1 MVGDTSD
8 GGPSLQSPRS
18 SKSCVTAII
27 MSREEALAAAA
38 QLLSLTRT
46 DHPNSRLAQKL
57 QRTMTRNIRGWVC
70 PGLSLK
76 HDAKEGG
83 GSSSSSNHSSHQD
96 REQAEEHAVNLLAR
110 PLLVEAAA
118 DTTAAAGIGENSAR
132 QLQQNLYSSFAVLVD
147 SRLHAYSAFLARH
160 ALSLSD
166 EAEAASIREKLAEI
180 LLVGSQMAA
189 ETMDTRFTTG
199 DGIYDDDDDE
209 GSSPLSSATL
219 TLHVTL
225 DLSIPSDGS
234 KQSKEKKN
242 IPVSFEITGSIQG
255 TYGRTV
261 ECWIGAL
268 LQ

>member
-1 MVGDTSD
+1 MVGDTSA
-8 GGPSLQSPRS
+8 GGPSLQSPGS
-18 SKSCVTAII
+18 GKSCVTAII

-118 DTTAAAGIGENSAR
+118 DTTAAAAGIGENSAR

-180 LLVGSQMAA
+180 LVVGSQLAA

-199 DGIYDDDDDE
+199 DGIYDDE

-234 KQSKEKKN
+234 KQSKAKKN